1 MARKRR
7 KKKHFLLF
15 TFITFFRIGKKYP
28 RISVLTLLPLIGGY
42 SYEVMLARPDMA
54 FQGVPQ
60 SQVWYQPLT
69 WSRVFRNDGFMVGY
83 SDIRGNPLWVI
94 YQITAIK
101 DNATPHKR
109 PQTFSTDWR
118 GLTRIS
124 HHDYTRSGF
133 DRGHMAPNYAISRL
147 YGKQAQLDTF
157 LMTNITP
164 QRPNLNQKV
173 WQRLEAVE
181 VDYFTKLHGRVWVIT
196 GPVFSNPLNRLKSS
210 WKVEIP
216 EAFYKIYAAETGS
229 EIKMLAFLVPQTVR
243 GNEPL
248 TDFIVSVDTIEEL
261 TGLDFFHELEDPLE
275 DKLEAVINP
284 KPWKLN
290 SVARLPS
297 RY

>member
-1 MARKRR
+1 MARRRR

-15 TFITFFRIGKKYP
+15 TFVTFFRIGKKYP
-28 RISVLTLLPLIGGY
+28 RVSVLTLLPLVGGY
-42 SYEVMLARPDMA
+42 SHEVLLARPDMA
-54 FQGVPQ
+54 YQGVPQ
-60 SQVWYQPLT
+60 TQVWYQPLT

-94 YQITAIK
+94 YQVTSIK
-101 DNATPHKR
+101 DNARIHKR

-118 GLTRIS
+118 SLTRIS
-124 HHDYTRSGF
+124 HQDYTRSGF

-164 QRPNLNQKV
+164 QRSNLNQKV

-181 VDYFTKLHGRVWVIT
+181 VDYFPILHRHVWVIT

-210 WKVEIP
+210 WKVEVP

-229 EIKMLAFLVPQTVR
+229 GIKMLAFLIPQTVR

-248 TDFIVSVDTIEEL
+248 TDFIVSVDTIEKL
-261 TGLDFFHELEDPLE
+261 TGLDFFHELDDPLE
-275 DKLEAVINP
+275 DKLEAAINP